1 MIWALILWVQ
11 SNGSDSVGVT
21 TLQFSSQALC
31 ESAREDYYQATT
43 KAHFQP
49 YGNAIC
55 VQTKDK

>member
-11 SNGSDSVGVT
+11 SIDNNSVGVT
-21 TLQFSSQALC
+21 TLQFSSQTLC

-43 KAHFQP
+43 KAHSDP